1 MRIIFIKLILPAIL
15 GSILIEPFIGVMFF
29 MLIAF
34 VRLEVLTWGM
44 VDARFAF
51 NTSVLTLLG
60 WLFHGLIRND
70 RRQQAVGIPVQYWYF
85 LVVLAGILLTT
96 MTAEASVDASW
107 LAAQKFLKYGVFL
120 FLMCQMIN
128 TEVRLRLVQEVLFWG
143 INFLVLWGIDQY
155 FRGNYRLE
163 NVGGGDFSDSSGLC
177 SVFLLF
183 WPCAVYRLYHP
194 NRWMKI
200 SAMVFAPLYLLAI
213 TFTESRSGFL
223 GLMLAVGIMFM
234 RERNKMRYLVAA
246 IPIALVVAPIMP
258 SSFWDRMATITS
270 GTKEGEKRER
280 SADQRVK
287 VWTVA
292 VAVIKDHPFLG
303 VGRGNFGLIH
313 SRYAH
318 PIWYGQIPDE
328 LYADLFLRYR
338 VCHNLWLDLLVS
350 NGLITFIPWLVM
362 VGSVPVSFARLRR
375 RMSDSPMEKFWRYQ
389 TYGMEAGLVAYL
401 VTGTFQ
407 DLAEVEVFYW
417 GVMLAGI
424 MRVVLVRRVELRE
437 KREREQP
444 RFLEEDTPRVVRG
457 AITAGGRELSQNPWH
472 AAG

>member
-1 MRIIFIKLILPAIL
+1 MRIIFIKVFLPAIL
-15 GSILIEPFIGVMFF
+15 VSMLIEPFIGVMFF

-70 RRQQAVGIPVQYWYF
+70 RRQQAVGIPVQYWFY
-85 LVVLAGILLTT
+85 LVVLGGILITT
-96 MTAEASVDASW
+96 MTAEASVDDAWTS
-107 LAAQKFLKYGVFL
+107 AQKFIKYAVFL

-128 TEVRLRLVQEVLFWG
+128 SEVRLRLIQEVLFWG
-143 INFLVLWGIDQY
+143 INFLVIWGIDQY
-155 FRGNYRLE
+155 TRGNYRLE
-163 NVGGGDFSDSSGLC
+163 NVGGGDFSDSSGLA

-200 SAMVFAPLYLLAI
+200 SAMVFTPLYLVAV

-223 GLMLAVGIMFM
+223 GLMAAIFYMFL
-234 RERNKMRYLVAA
+234 REKRKLRYLIAA
-246 IPIALVVAPIMP
+246 IPITLAVLPIMP
-258 SSFWDRMATITS
+258 DSFWDRMKTITS
-270 GTKEGEKRER
+270 GSKEGEKRER

-303 VGRGNFGLIH
+303 VGRCNFGLIH
-313 SRYAH
+313 GRYAH

-338 VCHNLWLDLLVS
+338 VCHNLWLDLMVS
-350 NGLITFIPWLVM
+350 NGLITFIPWLIM
-362 VGSVPVSFARLRR
+362 VGSIPASFGRLRR
-375 RMSDSPMEKFWRYQ
+375 RLNDSPMENFWRYQ
-389 TYGMEAGLVAYL
+389 TYGMEAGILAYL
-401 VTGTFQ
+401 ITGTFQ

-417 GVMLAGI
+417 AVMLAGI
-424 MRVVLVRRVELRE
+424 MRVVLVRRVEIRE
-437 KREREQP
+437 KRERELPQFQSGLAP
-444 RFLEEDTPRVVRG
+444 VVIRG
-457 AITAGGRELSQNPWH
+457 AISPGGRELKNNPWH
-472 AAG
+472 AAS